1 MDERTKRIAVNNI
14 RKVTREHKDNCNS
27 EDCGV
32 NTYFIGLAVR
42 ELLGREL
49 TEEEFKDFV

>member
-1 MDERTKRIAVNNI
+1 MDDRTKELAVNSI
-14 RKVTREHKDNCNS
+14 RKVTREHKDKCNS

-32 NTYFIGLAVR
+32 NTYFIGLAVK

-49 TEEEFKDFV
+49 TEEEFEDFV